1 MKKGVAQMESDTT
14 SIEQLL
20 NAIES
25 VRQKWI
31 PKHKVN
37 VALGKQLNVFSL
49 CGIDHYETW
58 HSRIL
63 AEFLNPKGKHGQ
75 NVKFLKLF
83 EQRFLQNP
91 GIHFSENARVS
102 TEVTSYIKT
111 IRIGRFDILIE
122 DEKTRSVCIIENKI
136 FAEEQT
142 EQLSRYATWLENE
155 RNGWHT
161 CLVFLTLDGHES
173 STIKKG
179 QGYIRLAYY
188 TGGDSN
194 SKPQLIDWIEDC
206 SNSVKEIPRLCYT
219 LVQYINHVKNLATGE
234 KAMSNE
240 IIPLMT
246 KRIDAARLIHEYYQA
261 ACVELAKEILMKQV
275 REELEKSTT
284 GKWSCDPRLRSSQKE
299 EGVIFIPQE
308 SSSETEGPG
317 HIFVYFNEPN
327 LCQCEVALWQN
338 YSKGEKNID
347 LEKLKSLN
355 TFPDY
360 MPDSWQ
366 YGTTHY
372 PLWRGVAIAPE
383 NQTKNYGM
391 NWDGSFFA
399 DEDQRNAVIKDIVQ
413 SIQALHDFQKS
424 YGKSLH

>member
-1 MKKGVAQMESDTT
+1 MEPETAN
-14 SIEQLL
+14 IEQNINQLL
-20 NAIES
+20 ADVES
-25 VRQKWI
+25 VRKKWI
-31 PKHKVN
+31 PILEVN
-37 VALGKQLNVFSL
+37 VTLGKQFNVFSL

-63 AEFLNPKGKHGQ
+63 AEFLNTKGKHGQ

-83 EQRFLQNP
+83 EQRFLQNT
-91 GIHFSENARVS
+91 GIHFSDDAKVS

-155 RNGWHT
+155 RNGWHM

-219 LVQYINHVKNLATGE
+219 LVQYIDHVKNLATGE

-246 KRIDAARLIHEYYQA
+246 QHIGAARLIHEYYQA
-261 ACVELAKEILMKQV
+261 ACVELAKEILTKQV
-275 REELEKSTT
+275 REELEKSD
-284 GKWSCDPRLRSSQKE
+284 GKWSCESKLQYSRSE
-299 EGVIFIPQE
+299 EGVIFTPQE
-308 SSSETEGPG
+308 TSSEGESSG
-317 HIFVYFNEPN
+317 HIFVYFNESN
-327 LCQCEVALWQN
+327 LCECQVALWQN